1 MTCNVM
7 SNDSSSSAG
16 GDSDSFCWSL
26 IFFLVFSEKDRN
38 CIHFDQ
44 SIRTATIATEIWSLL
59 FGCSNGLVMLI
70 WSKLIY

>member
-1 MTCNVM
+1 MTCNIM

-16 GDSDSFCWSL
+16 GGSDSFCWSL
-26 IFFLVFSEKDRN
+26 IFFFFFSEKDCN
-38 CIHFDQ
+38 CIHVVGQ

-59 FGCSNGLVMLI
+59 FDCSNRLVMI

>member
-1 MTCNVM
+1 MTCNIM

-16 GDSDSFCWSL
+16 GGSDSFCWSL
-26 IFFLVFSEKDRN
+26 IFFFFFSEKDCN
-38 CIHFDQ
+38 CIHVGQ

-59 FGCSNGLVMLI
+59 FDCSNRLVMI